1 MKNISILLLVILSIF
16 LLTTCEEEI
25 EENHINTIEEPKNIY
40 IDTPIKTYKRR
51 VETLNIANTIQ
62 TPVDTYLNSRVDVRA
77 SARGSVKSAN
87 KKMEEQDKAI
97 EALLK

>member
-1 MKNISILLLVILSIF
+1 MKKISILLFVIFSIF

-25 EENHINTIEEPKNIY
+25 EENHINTIEEPKNSY
-40 IDTPIKTYKRR
+40 IDTPTNTYKKR

-62 TPVDTYLNSRVDVRA
+62 TPVNTYLNSRVDARA
-77 SARGSVKSAN
+77 SSKGSVKTAN

-97 EALLK
+97 DALLK